1 MGSQDDSVR
10 FGEVMT
16 LVERLRKEGP
26 LEAMGRLTEVEPV
39 VAPYAGAAACKLVE
53 FVQKLGLD
61 EQACKTV
68 LREAV
73 LMQMVCIE
81 GMRLG
86 HYKVWQDELPSIGD
100 GSPKGGQH
108 G

>member
-26 LEAMGRLTEVEPV
+26 LEAMGRLTEIEPV
-39 VAPYAGAAACKLVE
+39 VAPYAAAAATKLVE
-53 FVQKLGLD
+53 YVQKLGLD
-61 EQACKTV
+61 ERACRTV

-86 HYKVWQDELPSIGD
+86 HLKLWQDELPSMGD
-100 GSPKGGQH
+100 ASSEGGNH